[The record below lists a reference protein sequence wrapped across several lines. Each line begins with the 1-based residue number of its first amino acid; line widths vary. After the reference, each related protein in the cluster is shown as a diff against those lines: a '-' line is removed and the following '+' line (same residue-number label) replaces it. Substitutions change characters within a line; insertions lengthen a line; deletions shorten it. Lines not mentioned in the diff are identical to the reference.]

1 MKYSRVRQSLGELN
15 GNLEDALYTCKLIS
29 ELAEISSQE
38 AREVRAI
45 SRKILGAKTDL
56 ILLMEMGGE

>member
-1 MKYSRVRQSLGELN
+1 MKYSRVRETLGELN
-15 GNLEDALYTCKLIS
+15 NTLEDALYTCKLIGELS
-29 ELAEISSQE
+29 EVSSHE

-56 ILLMEMGGE
+56 ILLMETGGE